1 MLEYFRFNL
10 KGISLIIFCLLPISL
25 LTGPAIPDISATLI
39 CIFFLIHS
47 FLYKDFHWLNEKW
60 IRAGLIFWVSLVF
73 ISLFALNINN
83 SLQNALIFIRYI
95 IFAIAISCWLITD
108 AKILEFFLKI
118 LSISIVFI
126 VLDCLLQ
133 FITYNSLE
141 GYGEDIFGFVST
153 HYGRL
158 SGPFNDDVPGS
169 HISRFIFFVILLFY
183 IAKKNTFINN
193 YTFLIIISL
202 SIYIIWLSGEAMAF
216 ATTILGITIYLI
228 FIRNKKLLLL
238 ISSVITIFMI
248 LITNKFHIMNY
259 DYNVISST
267 PYHHGLL
274 INKFGEC
281 QNIKDSECSRLIKT
295 NPEFTKVIKNF
306 DQSVYYQIY
315 KDAFRMWG
323 DNKLSGVG
331 LGNFEEACE
340 KNLRYRS
347 KKINYGDCSAHPHN
361 TYIQFL
367 AETGLIGFAFFSL
380 FLLMILFKVFKNFN
394 LDLNKFSFIHLS
406 ILFWPIMSTGSLLKN
421 WYGIEVFLVIGLL
434 VSLTNINSSFLK
446 PKF

>member
-1 MLEYFRFNL
+1 MS
-10 KGISLIIFCLLPISL
+10 ITII
-25 LTGPAIPDISATLI
+25 
-39 CIFFLIHS
+39 
-47 FLYKDFHWLNEKW
+47 
-60 IRAGLIFWVSLVF
+60 
-73 ISLFALNINN
+73 
-83 SLQNALIFIRYI
+83 
-95 IFAIAISCWLITD
+95 
-108 AKILEFFLKI
+108 
-118 LSISIVFI
+118 FI

-133 FITYNSLE
+133 FINYSSLD
-141 GYGEDIFGFVST
+141 GYGKDIFGFVST

-169 HISRFIFFVILLFY
+169 HISRFIFYVILLFY
-183 IAKKNTFINN
+183 IAKKNTFIND
-193 YTFLIIISL
+193 YTFIIIVSL
-202 SIYIIWLSGEAMAF
+202 SIYIIWLSGESMAF

-228 FIRNKKLLLL
+228 FIRNKKILLL
-238 ISSVITIFMI
+238 ISLLITIFMI
-248 LITNKFHIMNY
+248 LITNKFHKMNY
-259 DYNVISST
+259 DYSIISST

-274 INKFGEC
+274 INKFGDC
-281 QNIKDSECSRLIKT
+281 QNIKNSECSRLIKT
-295 NPEFTKVIKNF
+295 NPEFTKVITNF

-315 KDAFRMWG
+315 KDAFRMWS

-331 LGNFEEACE
+331 LSNFEEACKE
-340 KNLRYRS
+340 NLRYRS

-367 AETGLIGFAFFSL
+367 AETGLIGFVFFGL
-380 FLLMILFKVFKNFN
+380 FLLMILIKVFKNFY

-434 VSLTNINSSFLK
+434 ISLTNISSSFLK